1 MRVPL
6 WALIAVHLGLAAK
19 SRALVS
25 IGGLKRRVGV
35 CQHTQA
41 LDAQNGASRDEDGAM
56 ELSWKR
62 SVSCSIVAASFAVG
76 GVFWGPSLDVQPAFA
91 VDVETSG
98 SFKSGVEESSKGKSD
113 PVTDDIEK
121 KISSNGKLGLDP
133 ELDDELEKAEED
145 MEMSILRK
153 QRKPDAVVRGMRKAL
168 AKAAEEGAYLEKE
181 VEKGELTSEQ
191 QRIINNCR
199 ERVLTLKAYLDEAER
214 DLFNR
219 NWENLQV
226 YLYTFA
232 DQEDAFVGLINGL
245 FPNKDPLDGA
255 ARQALSYEA
264 QSMFLNL
271 EDLRE
276 AAKVGNIPKSTKAY
290 ANLLL
295 SYDRFLKAGDLYDT
309 YDPITS
315 TAIFFRDQPLSTLE
329 FDKSA
334 RVQVYDNVL
343 LLAGPDMG
351 KTGTVIN
358 IEDGNAVVKL
368 DKDGKAYQ
376 EVKQVQL
383 DTLAKAIETD
393 CDEKCLKEREKVVYA
408 KDKENGRI
416 AREKGEKGGSF
427 IPPSLPTIGL
437 GRAAAKS

>member
-1 MRVPL
+1 MGPVLRV
-6 WALIAVHLGLAAK
+6 
-19 SRALVS
+19 S
-25 IGGLKRRVGV
+25 
-35 CQHTQA
+35 
-41 LDAQNGASRDEDGAM
+41 
-56 ELSWKR
+56 
-62 SVSCSIVAASFAVG
+62 
-76 GVFWGPSLDVQPAFA
+76 PAFA
-91 VDVETSG
+91 VESETST
-98 SFKSGVEESSKGKSD
+98 SITSSMGEKNREASD
-113 PVTDDIEK
+113 SVTEDIEK
-121 KISSNGKLGLDP
+121 RISVGKFGLDP
-133 ELDDELEKAEED
+133 ELDEVLEKAEED

-153 QRKPDAVVRGMRKAL
+153 QKKSDAVVQGMRKAL
-168 AKAAEEGAYLEKE
+168 AKAAEEGAFLEKD
-181 VEKGELTSEQ
+181 VEKGGLTSEQ
-191 QRIINNCR
+191 ERILNNCR

-245 FPNKDPLDGA
+245 FPNNDPLDSA

-271 EDLRE
+271 DDLRE

-329 FDKSA
+329 FDKDA

-343 LLAGPDMG
+343 LLGGPDMG

-358 IEDGNAVVKL
+358 IEEGNAVVKL

-376 EVKQVQL
+376 EVKQVDL
-383 DTLAKAIETD
+383 STLAKAIETD
-393 CDEKCLKEREKVVYA
+393 CDEKCLKEKERKAIYA
-408 KDKENGRI
+408 KDKEKERL
-416 AREKGEKGGSF
+416 AREKKERSF
-427 IPPSLPTIGL
+427 IPPSLSTRVGL
-437 GRAAAKS
+437 SHEGA